1 MKNNPYLDKRSIMQV
16 LGCLKTN
23 TNLLTRTD
31 KYIFNEDDF
40 SEDFYIMIFG
50 ILQNLKAQG
59 LKKIDLLD
67 IDNYLATRPGA
78 RKLYEDSKGAEYINE
93 ISEIADITKFDYYY
107 QRLKKMTILRM
118 YREYGVDISWLYDP
132 NTLDIN
138 LKQSQEDWLD
148 SVDGQTIVNAVY
160 KKLDEVKSAYL
171 NGDGNEKI
179 LAGENIFE
187 LIEDLKNTPE
197 VGIPMFG
204 PLINTVTRGARLKK
218 FYLRSAPSGVG
229 KTRMMIADAC
239 NFACNEIYDI
249 YTKSWI
255 PNGTAEPTLYITTE
269 QELDEVQTMML
280 AFLSGVDEDHILTG
294 RYLSEEEEERV
305 KYAGALLQK
314 SPLWVEELPD
324 FSLED
329 IENKMRSY
337 VLDQNV
343 KYVFFDYIH
352 TSLKIMEEITRKT
365 GGIKLREDQILYML
379 AIRLKDLANELG
391 IFILSS
397 TQLNADWEGKR
408 DGNQNLL
415 RGAKAIADLEK
426 KCQQQTS

>member
-1 MKNNPYLDKRSIMQV
+1 
-16 LGCLKTN
+16 
-23 TNLLTRTD
+23 
-31 KYIFNEDDF
+31 
-40 SEDFYIMIFG
+40 
-50 ILQNLKAQG
+50 
-59 LKKIDLLD
+59 
-67 IDNYLATRPGA
+67 
-78 RKLYEDSKGAEYINE
+78 
-93 ISEIADITKFDYYY
+93 
-107 QRLKKMTILRM
+107 
-118 YREYGVDISWLYDP
+118 
-132 NTLDIN
+132 
-138 LKQSQEDWLD
+138 
-148 SVDGQTIVNAVY
+148 
-160 KKLDEVKSAYL
+160 
-171 NGDGNEKI
+171 
-179 LAGENIFE
+179 
-187 LIEDLKNTPE
+187 
-197 VGIPMFG
+197 
-204 PLINTVTRGARLKK
+204 
-218 FYLRSAPSGVG
+218 
-229 KTRMMIADAC
+229 MMIADAC
-239 NFACNEIYDI
+239 NFACDEIYDI

-294 RYLSEEEEERV
+294 RYLAEEEERV

-314 SPLWVEELPD
+314 SPLWIEELPD

-329 IENKMRSY
+329 IENKMRLY

-415 RGAKAIADLEK
+415 RGAKAIADKVDFGAVVLPVTEDDLKCLEPLLSSGAITTPNLVYHIYK
-426 KCQQQTS
+426 NRRSQHSGVKLWCSANLGICRVTPVFITNNTYKVIPIENYKIVVEEDVFEVK